1 MLTKSELE
9 TLSSI
14 LLLELHLRIWGLFF
28 LQKKKH
34 ACPLFVA
41 CSLFWRWRKATIETR
56 FSVAPSSTFTT
67 GRAAAGTPSRKQRET
82 DTVGV
87 SFSLMFYTVWDPSPL
102 RAGLPSSII
111 LIKRIPTGP
120 ARWGPSIHPWDPDS
134 DRTET
139 SPSNGPLTWD
149 KSTCMCV
156 RMHGPA

>member
-28 LQKKKH
+28 SSKKNMPVLFLLH
-34 ACPLFVA
+34 AVYFGDGEKQL
-41 CSLFWRWRKATIETR
+41 IETR

-87 SFSLMFYTVWDPSPL
+87 SFSLTFYTVWDPSPL

-120 ARWGPSIHPWDPDS
+120 ARWGLSIHPWDPDS

-156 RMHGPA
+156 HMHGPA